1 MSAEFSFQLE
11 DLFNNQQRNRVRNNA
26 IRNGA
31 IYTAFSKLQALYSPH
46 EALAFPV
53 RLESVPLF
61 TDPQRRK
68 PMARLAVNM
77 VLLDEDFQPKNTQPL
92 QALIED
98 GIWNVDQP
106 IPVDEV
112 GTKPIDSGYFL
123 LSMPN
128 DPSISQLDTYGTFE

>member
-1 MSAEFSFQLE
+1 MSAELSFQLE
-11 DLFNNQQRNRVRNNA
+11 DLYNNQRPNRVLNNT
-26 IRNGA
+26 IRNGS

-53 RLESVPLF
+53 RLEAVPLF

-77 VLLDEDFQPKNTQPL
+77 VLLDEDFQPKKTHPL

-98 GIWNVDQP
+98 GMWKVKQP

-112 GTKPIDSGYFL
+112 GTKPIDNGYFL

-128 DPSISQLDTYGTFE
+128 DILLSQLDTYRSPE